1 MKESNKIHTAW
12 FVLIACCAL
21 QAGGAGTLVNCAG
34 IFLSPVAE
42 SLGVGIGEVSLYLT
56 ITSLCLAFSLPLAGK
71 MLAKYNI
78 RILLSAGM
86 TICALSVAAMSQFTA
101 VWQWY
106 IAGAVLGVA
115 GSVIFIITSPAIIS
129 NWFHKKVGLAM
140 GIAMAFNGIGGA
152 IMNPIISSAITNLGW
167 RNGYL
172 VMAAI
177 SLVIVLPFMLFVVR
191 FKPEDVGLKPYG
203 YEEGSTNIQ
212 SNAKNSDADGIPAKI
227 AMKSMPFYLLFI
239 AFGLMGYLN
248 GYSQQL
254 PAFGASINMP
264 ATLSAMLVSLS
275 LLVSVGGKL
284 TVGALNDKYGIKAVS
299 ATGMLIVAIAFS
311 LLIFSNG
318 NYTIALIGSAFYGV
332 TQTINAVAVPLITR
346 KAFGSKDYSSIFA
359 NLAMGQNLI
368 GAFGISIIGLVYD
381 KTGSYNAN
389 FMIGI
394 GLCIG
399 FVILTLTALS
409 SAKKLKV
416 ETSGSREKI
425 A

>member
-1 MKESNKIHTAW
+1 MNKNKRIHTAW
-12 FVLIACCAL
+12 FILIACCAL

-34 IFLSPVAE
+34 VFLAPVAE

-56 ITSLCLAFSLPLAGK
+56 ISSLCLAFSLPLAGK
-71 MLAKYNI
+71 ILPRFNI
-78 RILLSAGM
+78 RALLSVGI

-106 IAGAVLGVA
+106 ICGAVLGVA
-115 GSVIFIITSPAIIS
+115 GSVIFIITSPAIIN

-167 RNGYL
+167 RNAYL

-203 YEEGSTNIQ
+203 YEENVQNAVNDSNIV
-212 SNAKNSDADGIPAKI
+212 GVPAKI
-227 AMKSMPFYLLFI
+227 ATKSMAFYLLFI
-239 AFGLMGYLN
+239 AFGLMGFLN

-254 PAFGASINMP
+254 PAFANSINMP
-264 ATLSAMLVSLS
+264 TTLGAMLVSLS

-284 TVGALNDKYGIKAVS
+284 AIGALNDKFGIKAVTV
-299 ATGMLIVAIAFS
+299 AGMLIVAIAFG
-311 LLIFSNG
+311 LLILSNG
-318 NYTIALIGSAFYGV
+318 NPTIVLIGSALYGV

-368 GAFGISIIGLVYD
+368 GAFGMSAIGFIYD

-389 FMIGI
+389 FVIGI
-394 GLCIG
+394 VLCVG
-399 FVILTLTALS
+399 FIVLTIAALS
-409 SAKKLKV
+409 SAKKLDV
-416 ETSGSREKI
+416 EANGVATR
-425 A
+425 AA

>member
-1 MKESNKIHTAW
+1 MKENKKIHMAW

-21 QAGGAGTLVNCAG
+21 QAGGAGTLVNSAG
-34 IFLSPVAE
+34 VFLSPVAE
-42 SLGVGIGEVSLYLT
+42 SLGVGIGELSLYLT
-56 ITSLCLAFSLPLAGK
+56 ITSLCLAFSLPIAGK
-71 MLAKYNI
+71 MLTKYNI
-78 RILLSAGM
+78 RILLSVGM

-106 IAGAVLGVA
+106 IAGAILGIA

-203 YEEGSTNIQ
+203 YEENKQ
-212 SNAKNSDADGIPAKI
+212 DVKKNVDTDGIPAKI
-227 AMKSMPFYLLFI
+227 ATKSMPFYLLFI

-299 ATGMLIVAIAFS
+299 VTGMLIVAIAFG

-318 NYTIALIGSAFYGV
+318 NYTIALIGSALYGV

-368 GAFGISIIGLVYD
+368 GAFGISIIGVIYD
-381 KTGSYNAN
+381 KTGSYNTN
-389 FMIGI
+389 FGIGI
-394 GLCIG
+394 GLCVG
-399 FVILTLTALS
+399 FIVLTLAALS
-409 SAKKLKV
+409 SAKKLKA
-416 ETSGSREKI
+416 ETNH
-425 A
+425 

>member
-1 MKESNKIHTAW
+1 MKENKKIHMAW

-21 QAGGAGTLVNCAG
+21 QAGGAGTLVNSAG
-34 IFLSPVAE
+34 VFLSPVAE
-42 SLGVGIGEVSLYLT
+42 SLGVGIGELSLYLT
-56 ITSLCLAFSLPLAGK
+56 ITSLCLAFSLPIAGK
-71 MLAKYNI
+71 MLTKYNI
-78 RILLSAGM
+78 RILLSVGM

-106 IAGAVLGVA
+106 IAGAILGIA

-203 YEEGSTNIQ
+203 YEENKQ
-212 SNAKNSDADGIPAKI
+212 DVKKNVDTDGIPAKI
-227 AMKSMPFYLLFI
+227 ATKSMPFYLLFI

-299 ATGMLIVAIAFS
+299 VTGMLIVAIAFG

-318 NYTIALIGSAFYGV
+318 NYTIALIGSALYGV

-368 GAFGISIIGLVYD
+368 GAFGISIIGVIYD

-389 FMIGI
+389 FGIGI

-399 FVILTLTALS
+399 FIVLTLAALS
-409 SAKKLKV
+409 SAKKLKA
-416 ETSGSREKI
+416 ETNH
-425 A
+425 

>member
-1 MKESNKIHTAW
+1 MKENKKIHMAW

-21 QAGGAGTLVNCAG
+21 QAGGAGTLVNSAG
-34 IFLSPVAE
+34 VFLSPVAE
-42 SLGVGIGEVSLYLT
+42 SLGVGIGELSLYLT
-56 ITSLCLAFSLPLAGK
+56 ITSLCLAFSLPIAGK
-71 MLAKYNI
+71 MLTKYNI
-78 RILLSAGM
+78 RILLSVGM

-106 IAGAVLGVA
+106 IAGAILGIA

-203 YEEGSTNIQ
+203 YEENKQ
-212 SNAKNSDADGIPAKI
+212 DVKKNVDTDGIPAKI
-227 AMKSMPFYLLFI
+227 ATKSMPFYLLFI

-299 ATGMLIVAIAFS
+299 VTGMLIVAIAFG

-318 NYTIALIGSAFYGV
+318 NYTIALIGSALYGV

-368 GAFGISIIGLVYD
+368 GAFGISIIGVIYD

-389 FMIGI
+389 FGIGI
-394 GLCIG
+394 GLCVG
-399 FVILTLTALS
+399 FIVLTLAALS
-409 SAKKLKV
+409 SAKKLKA
-416 ETSGSREKI
+416 ETNH
-425 A
+425 